1 MVFTFG
7 VMGGIGIGLGYSAT
21 TPCAIKWFESSKKG
35 LISGIV
41 VSGVGLAPVIIAP
54 LTAYFL
60 RLYGIQKTFIILGT
74 IAVVVISVFSLI
86 LRNPPAG
93 YIPVQ
98 TGSKSSGSSASKET
112 SWKEMLRTSQFYIL
126 WITYLLSAT
135 AGLMLIGHM
144 ASIAST
150 QASWKAGYILVVLL
164 SVFNA
169 SGRIAG
175 GILSDKVGRTAAFL
189 IVFIIQAV
197 NMFLFP
203 FYTTIP
209 LLIIGASVAG
219 LAYGSLF
226 ALFPSIT
233 ADYFGVKNLGV
244 NYGLVFTGWGIAG
257 IVGPV
262 LGGLVVDKTGSY
274 NGSYLVAGVLLIVA
288 TFLVRYMKLS
298 SK

>member
-1 MVFTFG
+1 MEF
-7 VMGGIGIGLGYSAT
+7 
-21 TPCAIKWFESSKKG
+21 
-35 LISGIV
+35 
-41 VSGVGLAPVIIAP
+41 
-54 LTAYFL
+54 
-60 RLYGIQKTFIILGT
+60 R
-74 IAVVVISVFSLI
+74 
-86 LRNPPAG
+86 R
-93 YIPVQ
+93 
-98 TGSKSSGSSASKET
+98 
-112 SWKEMLRTSQFYIL
+112 
-126 WITYLLSAT
+126 
-135 AGLMLIGHM
+135 
-144 ASIAST
+144 
-150 QASWKAGYILVVLL
+150 
-164 SVFNA
+164 
-169 SGRIAG
+169 
-175 GILSDKVGRTAAFL
+175 LSDKVGRTVVLL
-189 IVFIIQAV
+189 IVFVIQAI

-209 LLIIGASVAG
+209 LLIIGASDAG